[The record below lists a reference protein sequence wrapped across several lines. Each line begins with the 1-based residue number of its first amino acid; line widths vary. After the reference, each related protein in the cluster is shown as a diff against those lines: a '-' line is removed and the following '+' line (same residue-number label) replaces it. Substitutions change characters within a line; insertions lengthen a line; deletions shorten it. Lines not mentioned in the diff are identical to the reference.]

1 MLLDRTAIRPHS
13 ALLMATNLVV
23 VESPA
28 KAKTIEKYLGKDF
41 KVLASVGHVRDLP
54 SKTLGIDPDN
64 DFALEYVVNEDKRKV
79 IDAIRKA
86 AKAAEVVYLATDYDR
101 EGEAIAWHITQAC
114 AIPKEKQRRITF
126 TEITKKAVT
135 EAIEQP
141 HDIDERLVDAQQ
153 ARRGIDRLVGYPVS
167 QLVWKKIRYGLSAG
181 RVQSPAL
188 RLVVEREREIR
199 GFTPVEYWSVE
210 ASLETS
216 KKERL
221 EASLVQVGEQKI
233 PTKIA
238 RDDVEVAGRIP
249 DEMQA
254 QAIVAALDG
263 ASWSVKDVRA
273 KEVNRT
279 PPAPFITSSF
289 QMEASRKLGLGSR
302 RAMGIA
308 QRLYERGHITYM
320 RTDSTTMSAEAISA
334 GAGYIKATFG
344 KEYLRGRYPHHD
356 KKTAGAQEAHECIRP
371 SEMSRSA
378 ADVEASIRAED
389 KRDADLAI
397 KVYDLIWKR
406 SLAALMTPAVFDQV
420 SADIFASASGG
431 PEHLF
436 RATGST
442 IKFDGFMR
450 LYLEGKDDDDEDGER
465 DLPALETSQPL
476 DLIELLPSQHFTQ
489 PLPRYSEATL
499 IRELEARGIGR
510 PSTYSSIMST
520 LVDER
525 RDFTRLDKRRFF
537 ATDTGEITSD
547 FLVRYFG
554 DHFMDYKFTSDMEER
569 LDEMAE
575 GKLSYRPV
583 VESFYGPLQDR
594 LTKAGEVSKEEITTE
609 ATDKVCPECGSALV
623 IKLGRTG
630 RFYGCTNYPDCR
642 VTSPMEG
649 QEAAAPEL
657 LDEKCP
663 DCGSQLQ
670 RRRGR
675 YGPFV
680 GCSTYPDCKY
690 IQKNQARKTGHPC
703 PKCIETPCKRCKG
716 SEGGELVERK
726 GRKGA
731 FFGCSHYPACRHTQ
745 NDDPATPSSPAPT
758 QSDDPVASEETTAT

>member
-1 MLLDRTAIRPHS
+1 MTN
-13 ALLMATNLVV
+13 NLVV

-28 KAKTIEKYLGKDF
+28 KAKTIGKYLGKDF

-54 SKTLGIDPDN
+54 SKTLGVDVAD

-114 AIPKEKQRRITF
+114 GIPKEKQRRITF
-126 TEITKKAVT
+126 TEITKKSVT
-135 EAIEQP
+135 ESIEHP
-141 HDIDERLVDAQQ
+141 REIDQRLVDAQQ

-210 ASLETS
+210 ATLDTAR
-216 KKERL
+216 KERF
-221 EASLVQVGEQKI
+221 EASLVQIGEQKV
-233 PTKIA
+233 PQKIG
-238 RDDVEVAGRIP
+238 RDDIDLTGRIP

-263 ASWSVKDVRA
+263 ASWRVKDVRR

-289 QMEASRKLGLGSR
+289 QMDASRKLGLGSR

-320 RTDSTTMSAEAISA
+320 RTDSTTMSSEAISA
-334 GAGYIKATFG
+334 GAAHIKESFG
-344 KEYLRGRYPHHD
+344 KQYLRGRYPHHD

-371 SEMSRSA
+371 SDMTRAA
-378 ADVEASIRAED
+378 ADIETAIRAEE
-389 KRDADLAI
+389 KRDPELLI

-406 SLAALMTPAVFDQV
+406 SLAALMSPAVFDQV
-420 SADIFASASGG
+420 SVDVAASGTG
-431 PEHLF
+431 DAPEHLF

-450 LYLEGKDDDDEDGER
+450 LYLEGKDDEDEDGEGV
-465 DLPALETSQPL
+465 LPPLEPSQPL

-489 PLPRYSEATL
+489 PPPRYSEATL

-510 PSTYSSIMST
+510 PSTYASIMST
-520 LVDER
+520 LTDEK

-537 ATDTGEITSD
+537 ATDTGEVTSD

-554 DHFMDYKFTSDMEER
+554 DHFMDYKFTSDMEEH
-569 LDEMAE
+569 LDDMAE

-583 VESFYGPLQDR
+583 VESFYNPLQDR
-594 LTKAGEVSKEEITTE
+594 LNKAGEVPKEEITTE

-642 VTSPMEG
+642 VTMPMEG
-649 QEAAAPEL
+649 QVAEVPEL

-663 DCGSQLQ
+663 ECGSQLQ

-675 YGPFV
+675 FGPFV

-690 IQKNQARKTGHPC
+690 ILKKEARKTGHPC
-703 PKCIETPCKRCKG
+703 PKCIETPCKRCKAKG
-716 SEGGELVERK
+716 AEGGELVERK

-745 NDDPATPSSPAPT
+745 NDDPAAPPANEGEPAAAEATSS
-758 QSDDPVASEETTAT
+758 